1 MMGDGYGFAMVGMGW
16 MLVGGPLLLI
26 ALVVAGVLLW
36 RNRVVDGSDRAR
48 QTLADRFARGEIDE
62 QEYLHRLELIS
73 RR

>member
-1 MMGDGYGFAMVGMGW
+1 MMGAGYGFAMLGMGFL
-16 MLVGGPLLLI
+16 LVGGPLLLI

-36 RNRVVDGSDRAR
+36 RNAGEDGSNRVR

-62 QEYLHRLELIS
+62 QEYLHRLELIG